1 METFKLLFMCVG
13 FATTVDISVKVEFR
27 GSAVMTPYR
36 HEETIAAKNEHELR
50 EKLAKTLEN
59 ALLDKQIDEVTITT
73 EVYHGNKVHST
84 QVTKFD
90 ATTPNGLDD
99 TTLVMTSK
107 GNDITEAVTSS
118 ATRSTTEVHDVTTA
132 TVVENVLTTRS
143 ITSIAS
149 PQLFQQSTSSVNTE
163 KCGVV
168 YSSKCFRAIVYDKWN
183 VTLSVA
189 KSLCENKLANIYNV
203 THLNLLKEYLR
214 TMISDGR
221 EWIVVHTGMTY
232 KDERLYS
239 TNDQVVSLPEQVWS
253 PKYPLASSSGTT
265 VVVRV
270 DRNPDSRWQGIGN
283 VLSHHPF
290 RGAICEN
297 EL

>member
-36 HEETIAAKNEHELR
+36 HEETITAKNEHELR

-90 ATTPNGLDD
+90 ATTPTGLDD
-99 TTLVMTSK
+99 TTLVTTSK

-132 TVVENVLTTRS
+132 TVVENVFTTRS
-143 ITSIAS
+143 ITPIAS
-149 PQLFQQSTSSVNTE
+149 TKSFQQSILTANTG
-163 KCGVV
+163 KCGFT
-168 YSSKCFRAIVYDKWN
+168 YKSKCFRAIVYDEWK
-183 VTLSVA
+183 VTLDVA
-189 KSLCENKLANIYNV
+189 ESICDHNLANIYDA
-203 THLNLLKEYLR
+203 TYLNLLKDYLR
-214 TMISDGR
+214 TIIPDGWSAIAVR
-221 EWIVVHTGMTY
+221 TGMTF
-232 KDERLYS
+232 KNGNLYL
-239 TNDQVVSLPEQVWS
+239 TNDTEVSFPTEVW
-253 PKYPLASSSGTT
+253 
-265 VVVRV
+265 
-270 DRNPDSRWQGIGN
+270 
-283 VLSHHPF
+283 HPF
-290 RGAICEN
+290 AYASYTNVVLEVERNTESKPVIYNVSPSHTYRGAICEN